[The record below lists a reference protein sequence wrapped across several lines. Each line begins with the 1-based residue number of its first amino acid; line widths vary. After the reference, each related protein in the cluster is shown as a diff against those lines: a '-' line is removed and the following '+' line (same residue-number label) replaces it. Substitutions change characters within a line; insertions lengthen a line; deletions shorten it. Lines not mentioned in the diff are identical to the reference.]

1 MRLTGSRQH
10 APKQRIATVLI
21 VAGCFFL
28 GGCYD
33 EMERYT
39 TVEQP
44 SGGDAGNGAKL
55 IEQYGCGAC
64 HVVSGIA
71 GAEGLV
77 GPPLNKMARRVYL
90 AGVLRNSPDNLMA
103 WLQNPQAFVPGNA
116 MPVMGINGNQAR
128 DIAAYLYTLR

>member
-64 HVVSGIA
+64 HFLSDGFTITNLPLTIA
-71 GAEGLV
+71 K
-77 GPPLNKMARRVYL
+77 LNGFSAGCGGDQRLAAR
-90 AGVLRNSPDNLMA
+90 
-103 WLQNPQAFVPGNA
+103 
-116 MPVMGINGNQAR
+116 
-128 DIAAYLYTLR
+128 